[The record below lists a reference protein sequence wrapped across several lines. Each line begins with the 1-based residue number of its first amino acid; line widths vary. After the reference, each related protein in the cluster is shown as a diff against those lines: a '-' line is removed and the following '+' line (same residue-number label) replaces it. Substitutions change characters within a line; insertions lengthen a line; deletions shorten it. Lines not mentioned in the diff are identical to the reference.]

1 MMVLLGIV
9 CFAYYVWM
17 GVLFKKWDFTFSW
30 FWILLGVVCFILSII
45 GWKRYIFVLIACL
58 FVFLA
63 VELRIVLGMFSC
75 REKNLLYLIVLGAQV
90 RGTTMSGSLYRRI
103 KRARVYLEENPETV
117 VILSGGQGKGEE
129 ITEAE
134 AMRRYL
140 VQHGIKES
148 RILMETESATT
159 KENLEFS
166 AKFVKD
172 KSISVGIVTNNFH
185 SYRAYCYAKQLG
197 YGAPKS
203 ISAGCHPVFFVHYM
217 VREFFAFCK
226 MWLTKLKTVL

>member
-1 MMVLLGIV
+1 MMVLLGIA

-17 GVLFKKWDFTFSW
+17 GVLFKKRDFTFSW
-30 FWILLGVVCFILSII
+30 FWILLGVVFFVLSII

-58 FVFLA
+58 FVFLT
-63 VELRIVLGMFSC
+63 VELRIVFGMFSC

-159 KENLEFS
+159 RENLEFS
-166 AKFVKD
+166 ARFIKN
-172 KSISVGIVTNNFH
+172 KSIPVGIVTNNFH

-217 VREFFAFCK
+217 VREFFALCQDNRK
-226 MWLTKLKTVL
+226 KLR